1 MKTFASL
8 VQTPVSYTHLLTVPD
23 GGKPLLNYVRRAT
36 VKNLNLYGTH
46 IRGYGLVDKYVVD
59 YEGVTDYMLRTAD
72 VYKRQVINN
81 AVTFDKEIENL
92 FMNHGVSKEDL
103 DIIENEVSHIHDM
116 IEEITS
122 KSKIEPK

>member
-1 MKTFASL
+1 MMI
-8 VQTPVSYTHLLTVPD
+8 
-23 GGKPLLNYVRRAT
+23 GKIYNEQQ
-36 VKNLNLYGTH
+36 
-46 IRGYGLVDKYVVD
+46 VVD
-59 YEGVTDYMLRTAD
+59 IISGDLKKFKSAYKD
-72 VYKRQVINN
+72 VNFNKFLEVINN
-81 AVTFDKEIENL
+81 AVTVAKEIENL